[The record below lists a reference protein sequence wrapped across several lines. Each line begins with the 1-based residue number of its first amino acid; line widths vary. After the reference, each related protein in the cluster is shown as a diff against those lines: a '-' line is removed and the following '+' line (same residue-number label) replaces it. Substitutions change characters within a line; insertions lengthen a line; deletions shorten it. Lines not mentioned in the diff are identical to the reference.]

1 MLAAA
6 VVVATAAV
14 MVAVAAVTRK
24 GVLIFHVLHEK
35 LHFHEN
41 RKGITAA
48 AVVTAVMTVLISVS
62 KEADPRES
70 WLVKAVAV
78 VAIGAAMHYGLK
90 PDFWKRKRK
99 RLATSAASK

>member
-1 MLAAA
+1 M
-6 VVVATAAV
+6 
-14 MVAVAAVTRK
+14 
-24 GVLIFHVLHEK
+24 
-35 LHFHEN
+35 
-41 RKGITAA
+41 A

-90 PDFWKRKRK
+90 PEFWKRKRK